1 MSTEEAPEREH
12 PLLRIVK
19 GDPTPEEV
27 AALVA
32 VVSAMAAG
40 AAEAASK
47 QARPKPEW
55 SAHHRKLRG
64 THRHGPGAWRASAP
78 LTADGHRSP
87 TGPRLRLAGPAEDPA
102 ERRALPRGGGQR
114 RRRVSSVAVTAPAD
128 YTLKLAQLK
137 AVAVAATEKRA
148 IVIGCDSVLA
158 LDGEILGKP
167 ASDDEAI
174 ERWQQMRGRAGVLHT
189 GHCVIDTHRE
199 VWLAR
204 SAATQVRFA
213 HVSDEEIEA
222 YVATGEPS
230 AVAGAFTLDGLGG
243 AFVSGVTGDP
253 HNVVGISLPLLRLM
267 LEELGFVWT
276 EFWEL
281 TVLGGQLTR
290 APHAARRA
298 RRRPGA

>member
-1 MSTEEAPEREH
+1 MATPPRLVLASASPARLTTLRNAGLSPE
-12 PLLRIVK
+12 V
-19 GDPTPEEV
+19 
-27 AALVA
+27 
-32 VVSAMAAG
+32 VVSG
-40 AAEAASK
+40 VDESTVELTEASEYA
-47 QARPKPEW
+47 
-55 SAHHRKLRG
+55 
-64 THRHGPGAWRASAP
+64 
-78 LTADGHRSP
+78 
-87 TGPRLRLAGPAEDPA
+87 
-102 ERRALPRGGGQR
+102 
-114 RRRVSSVAVTAPAD
+114 
-128 YTLKLAQLK
+128 LKLAQLK

-148 IVIGCDSVLA
+148 IVVGCDSVLA

-167 ASDDEAI
+167 ASDAEAI
-174 ERWQQMRGRAGVLHT
+174 ARWKQMRGRAGVLHT

-267 LEELGFVWT
+267 FEELGFVWT
-276 EFWEL
+276 EFW
-281 TVLGGQLTR
+281 TTR
-290 APHAARRA
+290 
-298 RRRPGA
+298 

>member
-1 MSTEEAPEREH
+1 MLASASPARLKTLRNAGLSPE
-12 PLLRIVK
+12 V
-19 GDPTPEEV
+19 
-27 AALVA
+27 
-32 VVSAMAAG
+32 VVSG
-40 AAEAASK
+40 VDESTVQAETPS
-47 QARPKPEW
+47 
-55 SAHHRKLRG
+55 
-64 THRHGPGAWRASAP
+64 
-78 LTADGHRSP
+78 
-87 TGPRLRLAGPAEDPA
+87 
-102 ERRALPRGGGQR
+102 
-114 RRRVSSVAVTAPAD
+114 D

-137 AVAVAATEKRA
+137 AVAVAATERRA

-167 ASDDEAI
+167 ASDAEAVQ
-174 ERWQQMRGRAGVLHT
+174 RWQRMRGRSGVLHT

-213 HVSDEEIEA
+213 MVTDEEIEA

-276 EFWEL
+276 ELW
-281 TVLGGQLTR
+281 GPR
-290 APHAARRA
+290 
-298 RRRPGA
+298 

>member
-1 MSTEEAPEREH
+1 MPTLPRLILASASPARLKTLQNAGLSPE
-12 PLLRIVK
+12 V
-19 GDPTPEEV
+19 
-27 AALVA
+27 
-32 VVSAMAAG
+32 VVSG
-40 AAEAASK
+40 V
-47 QARPKPEW
+47 
-55 SAHHRKLRG
+55 
-64 THRHGPGAWRASAP
+64 
-78 LTADGHRSP
+78 D
-87 TGPRLRLAGPAEDPA
+87 EDSI
-102 ERRALPRGGGQR
+102 E
-114 RRRVSSVAVTAPAD
+114 VTAAAD

-137 AVAVAATEKRA
+137 AVAVAADQRRA

-158 LDGEILGKP
+158 LDDEILGKP
-167 ASDDEAI
+167 ASEDEAI
-174 ERWQQMRGRAGVLHT
+174 ARWKQMRGRAGVLHT

-267 LEELGFVWT
+267 LDELGFVWT
-276 EFWEL
+276 DFWV
-281 TVLGGQLTR
+281 TPPAGR
-290 APHAARRA
+290 APGR
-298 RRRPGA
+298 

>member
-1 MSTEEAPEREH
+1 MATAPRLVLASAS
-12 PLLRIVK
+12 PARLKTLQNA
-19 GDPTPEEV
+19 GLSPEV
-27 AALVA
+27 
-32 VVSAMAAG
+32 VVSG
-40 AAEAASK
+40 VE
-47 QARPKPEW
+47 E
-55 SAHHRKLRG
+55 
-64 THRHGPGAWRASAP
+64 
-78 LTADGHRSP
+78 
-87 TGPRLRLAGPAEDPA
+87 
-102 ERRALPRGGGQR
+102 
-114 RRRVSSVAVTAPAD
+114 SSVAVTTPAE

-148 IVIGCDSVLA
+148 VVIGCDSVLA

-167 ASDDEAI
+167 RSDDEAV

-230 AVAGAFTLDGLGG
+230 GVAGAFTLDGLGG
-243 AFVSGVTGDP
+243 PFVSGVTGDP

-267 LEELGFVWT
+267 LEELGFLWT
-276 EFWEL
+276 EFW
-281 TVLGGQLTR
+281 G
-290 APHAARRA
+290 AR
-298 RRRPGA
+298 